1 MHQQLLDKPQSI
13 RPYRLIKWLL
23 FISLIISMAACN
35 SSGGTVKVSDV
46 NGFLTGLPA
55 WSEFSPPQESQA
67 PKPTGEPS
75 LNTPVKLNSP
85 VKDEDGKVIRDET
98 TGEPSAFQDVTYT
111 CTETP
116 YSLTSTPEK
125 IVMYNPDA
133 SILWP
138 GSLIQGKS
146 YADGVGSLLGLTIAE
161 RAPIQVAITDF
172 FNDNPAQVVENPSLV
187 TVTKAIGDMV
197 GDAAAE
203 NLDTPSSI
211 QFNIETYH
219 SDSDFAA
226 SFKLSGRYLGFSG
239 SASGEK
245 TKKESETTVAV
256 HFYQQM
262 FTVSVAP
269 PQTPGS
275 FFSDAFTEA
284 KLQEQVNLGK
294 IGPSNLP
301 VYLSEVVYGRM
312 MMFTMTSTASEN
324 EIRGTIN
331 AAYNGIGGNVSGSLS
346 ASQKDVLEKSKI
358 AITSYGG
365 PADAT
370 IAMIRSGDWSKYFT
384 KRAALTTA
392 KPLSYVFRNLGDGSI
407 AKVSEGGTYN
417 IKECS
422 AKISAPGTFDFS
434 LVQKTENMPI
444 STPYE
449 PLIGDFNGDDRADLL
464 LNHKGSNN
472 QLLLAFGNQTG
483 SFDFLNVSSS
493 DFLYF
498 SQHPEKAIEGWGNY
512 ETRVM
517 DLNGDSCDDVIWNV
531 HISGANKTY
540 AAIAQVD
547 GGCGNGGD
555 FTGFDFTDV
564 SPHSSSNS
572 NGWQSYDLLTLDVNG
587 DNKDDL
593 VWNFTGSINRT
604 YVGLSKGDGSFES
617 LSFQDRA
624 EGGWSSYNVS
634 TANINGDSYGDL
646 LWDSGNAAGAKR
658 VYTALGQADG
668 SFSFKSFKDYGSLY
682 DLVVANINSDVFS
695 DIVSVGIGYDRGEAQ
710 VGYGQ
715 GKDSDYALTSIAKNA
730 ATGVVWGPYKNNLGD
745 VNGDG
750 RDDLIWT
757 GPGGAPVNL
766 NVKSIYIGLGT
777 DDSVHP
783 IDFTRVK
790 QDHPQVLNWTNYD
803 TLIGDVDGDGLDD
816 IIWVRAEG
824 KTNRIF
830 VGLAK
835 NED

>member
-1 MHQQLLDKPQSI
+1 MSKKATL
-13 RPYRLIKWLL
+13 RPSCLSRWLL
-23 FISLIISMAACN
+23 LISLVVSLAACS
-35 SSGGTVKVSDV
+35 SSGGGVKVSDV
-46 NGFLTGLPA
+46 NGFLTTLPS
-55 WSEFSPPQESQA
+55 WTDFSPPQETQVAA
-67 PKPTGEPS
+67 PSGEAS
-75 LNTPVKLNSP
+75 LKASVKLSTP
-85 VKDEDGKVIRDET
+85 SKDEDGNVIRDET
-98 TGEPSAFQDVTYT
+98 TGEPLKFEDVTYT

-116 YSLTSTPEK
+116 YSLTSNPEK

-226 SFKLSGRYLGFSG
+226 SFKLSGKYLGFSG

-269 PQTPGS
+269 PQTPGG
-275 FFSDAFTEA
+275 FFSDAFTAA
-284 KLQEQVNLGK
+284 KLQEQVNLGR

-312 MMFTMTSTASEN
+312 MMFTMTSTASED
-324 EIRGTIN
+324 ELRGTIN
-331 AAYNGIGGNVSGSLS
+331 AAYNSIGTSVSGSLS
-346 ASQKDVLEKSKI
+346 ASQKNILEKSKI

-370 IAMIRSGDWSKYFT
+370 IAMIRSGDWSQYFT

-407 AKVSEGGTYN
+407 AKVSEAGTFN
-417 IKECS
+417 LKECS
-422 AKISAPGTFDFS
+422 AKISTPGTFDFG

-464 LNHKGSNN
+464 LNHKGSDNE
-472 QLLLAFGNQTG
+472 LVLAFGNQKG
-483 SFDFLNVSSS
+483 NFDFLNASTG

-498 SQHPEKAIEGWGNY
+498 AKHPEKAAEGWGNY
-512 ETRVM
+512 ETRIL

-540 AAIAQVD
+540 AGIAQLD
-547 GGCGNGGD
+547 GGCGSGD

-564 SPHSSSNS
+564 SPHSNS
-572 NGWQSYDLLTLDVNG
+572 NASGWERYDLLTMDVNG
-587 DNKDDL
+587 DDKDDL
-593 VWNFTGSINRT
+593 VWNFTEANNRT

-617 LSFQDRA
+617 LPFQDRA
-624 EGGWSSYNVS
+624 EGGWTPYNVS
-634 TANINGDSYGDL
+634 VANVNGDSYADL
-646 LWDSGNAAGAKR
+646 IWDSGDAAGAKR

-668 SFSFKSFKDYGSLY
+668 SFNFRPFKDYSFSY

-695 DIVSVGIGYDRGEAQ
+695 DIVSSGLRFDRGEAQ

-715 GKDSDYALTSIAKNA
+715 GKDSDYTLSSVIRNT
-730 ATGVVWGPYKNNLGD
+730 ATDVVWGTYKNNLGD

-757 GPGGAPVNL
+757 GPGGAPTNL

-783 IDFTRVK
+783 IDFSRVK

-803 TLIGDVDGDGLDD
+803 TLVGDVDGDGLDD

-824 KTNRIF
+824 KINRVFI
-830 VGLAK
+830 GLAK